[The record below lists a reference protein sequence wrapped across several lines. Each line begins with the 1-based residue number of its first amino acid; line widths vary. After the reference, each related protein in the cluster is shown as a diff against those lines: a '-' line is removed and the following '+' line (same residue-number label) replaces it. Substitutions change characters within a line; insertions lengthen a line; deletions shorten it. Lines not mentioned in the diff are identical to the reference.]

1 MLIEFNEIG
10 VLTSANTESD
20 ILRQGTTSNV
30 LTARFTTKNTDYTA
44 SFNFTR
50 SDGKSISGVI
60 MNIENS
66 NNTDYK
72 YKFSDEWF
80 FAKSGETTLTIYLH
94 NGSGDVVAS
103 GQYKFNIES
112 TDYDDEP
119 TIKISQ
125 YNEIVAELQKKVD
138 KTDYAGHIEN
148 YNQLVDEVSKKAN
161 QSDLELLQAEL
172 ETSYRKKEEQDKI
185 DKEKTNTYIVSC
197 LQPEPTRDSYG
208 KGWTLS
214 DMDGNSFQ
222 TYDEFI
228 EYVGDAIYSNGLL
241 NSVADSISLYDGR
254 NHYLVTE
261 DYKIILIT
269 NRVTDV
275 LKKGDIIAVKEP
287 NVPNRWCFGGS
298 TLYKLGSI
306 IDETSVANKD
316 YVDTELSAL
325 KDKVFDVIST
335 TYEENIATDSY
346 SVPSNF
352 DGHSLIKS
360 VPCEV
365 KSIKGN
371 SVAFNSIKTNGN
383 FANTS
388 GWAFENATMVV
399 SNNVLTLTANGN
411 NQVDLYTNNIPMVAN
426 HKYIVS
432 FTLKNS
438 NNGHLWINLLNG
450 DTFAQILS
458 IQNTIAIG
466 TTENRYSYI
475 FTCPQTLN
483 GRIFIYTYQKTD
495 LSGGETSQFK
505 NFNLHDLT
513 LMGLDSIT
521 SVEEFNHIFPLT
533 YYPYNAGEIKSV
545 KVSKIESWGYNLFDG
560 ELRKGY
566 YTNGNYISSNNSIC
580 NVNPIKVEPC
590 QTYTL
595 ERNITFIPSADE
607 MAIVEYDEN
616 MNFIKKTGV
625 NTATNKLT
633 LTSNTHYC
641 NWWIYKSGIGATVP
655 TQEQAQVC
663 FHLTGS
669 RTGYAPYVGKLGTI
683 TLPTITTIDG
693 VNSVKDTLTFEEQEN
708 GTYNAI
714 ITRRIGV
721 DDLGTLNWTLYT
733 GLENQYIYWASIPTI
748 KLGNGLTCSKLVQ
761 VQANYN
767 NAEDYSISLHPTLTR
782 VYAKLTNSI
791 TTPSAFKTAM
801 SGVMLYYELATPTT
815 EVIATGL
822 THEQV
827 SMLFEIGG
835 SIINDNENTEYNA
848 QATTT
853 IDFACKDWSI

>member
-66 NNTDYK
+66 NDTDYK

-125 YNEIVAELQKKVD
+125 YNEIVAELQNKVN

-148 YNQLVDEVSKKAN
+148 YNQLVDEVSKKAK

-185 DKEKTNTYIVSC
+185 DKKKTNTYIVSC
-197 LQPEPTRDSYG
+197 LRPEPTRDTYG

-241 NSVADSISLYDGR
+241 NSVDDTIRLYDGR

-269 NRVTDV
+269 NRITDV
-275 LKKGDIIAVKEP
+275 LKAGDLVAVKEP
-287 NVPNRWCFGGS
+287 NIPNRWCFGGL

-325 KDKVFDVIST
+325 KDKVFNVIST
-335 TYEENIATDSY
+335 TYEEDIATDSY
-346 SVPSNF
+346 SVPSDF
-352 DGHSLIKS
+352 DGHSLIES

-371 SVAFNSIKTNGN
+371 SVPWNQLFDYDNVRGNVSTVSVSGSKITATFSSAPSTNSGFYTDTVKSISGHYYLVRGYITLTEAGTVRLGIVGKNQD
-383 FANTS
+383 FSANTRTYFS
-388 GWAFENATMVV
+388 FIQQAIGDYAFSFYIQGTPNWTGGGTMV
-399 SNNVLTLTANGN
+399 AE
-411 NQVDLYTNNIPMVAN
+411 D
-426 HKYIVS
+426 IV
-432 FTLKNS
+432 
-438 NNGHLWINLLNG
+438 I
-450 DTFAQILS
+450 
-458 IQNTIAIG
+458 
-466 TTENRYSYI
+466 
-475 FTCPQTLN
+475 
-483 GRIFIYTYQKTD
+483 TD
-495 LSGGETSQFK
+495 LTQLGKSYS
-505 NFNLHDLT
+505 NPLDFNKDY
-513 LMGLDSIT
+513 
-521 SVEEFNHIFPLT
+521 PLP
-533 YYPYNAGEIKSV
+533 YYEYNEGEIKSV

-560 ELRKGY
+560 ELNINSNDSYQLDVTNLIRVVGGKTY
-566 YTNGNYISSNNSIC
+566 SFETVNFSNYTGRYIN
-580 NVNPIKVEPC
+580 
-590 QTYTL
+590 
-595 ERNITFIPSADE
+595 
-607 MAIVEYDEN
+607 EYDAN
-616 MNFIKKTGV
+616 GNFIKT
-625 NTATNKLT
+625 NTFYKATYPADEQVQVKLT
-633 LTSNTHYC
+633 ANTHFVKLSFY
-641 NWWIYKSGIGATVP
+641 NSVSYVGNIP
-655 TQEQAQVC
+655 TNSQIC

-669 RTGYAPYVGKLGTI
+669 LTGYKPYVGKIGTI
-683 TLPTITTIDG
+683 NLPNGKIDLNG
-693 VNSVKDTLTFEEQEN
+693 FADTDIKDKLEFVEQEN

-714 ITRRIGV
+714 ITRRVGV
-721 DDLGTLNWTLYT
+721 VDLGSLSWAYVSDVSCFRAATDISDIKQVSVNNILFNGICSKYKTTNYATLTLNNIKAIALQANQKRVWIQDRDLGTD
-733 GLENQYIYWASIPTI
+733 PT
-748 KLGNGLTCSKLVQ
+748 
-761 VQANYN
+761 
-767 NAEDYSISLHPTLTR
+767 
-782 VYAKLTNSI
+782 
-791 TTPSAFKTAM
+791 AFKTAM
-801 SGVMLYYELATPTT
+801 SGIPLYYELEKPIT

-827 SMLFEIGG
+827 SMAFEKGG